1 MNHNKLIRKLR
12 FLITV
17 VLMSASVLTISAQ
30 QISVTG
36 VVRDVASG
44 EPLMGVNILEK
55 GSGNGTI
62 TNMDGE
68 FSISVSSDATLV
80 FRYVG
85 YTLQEVKV
93 AGRKSINVSLTEDAV
108 AIGEVLVIG
117 YGTVKKNDVTGSVI
131 AIKPDAMNK
140 GLNTNAQDMI
150 MGKIAGVNITSGG
163 GTPGGGATIRIRG
176 GSSLSA
182 SNDPLIVIDGLAMDN
197 NGIKGA
203 ANLLGTINPND
214 IESFTVL
221 KDASATA
228 IYGSRASNGV
238 IIINTKKGTKNQKP
252 KISYD
257 GNASLS
263 TVAKTYDVLTG
274 DEYRALVNQ
283 VYADDP
289 DVLGKLG
296 TANTDWQ
303 SQIYRPAFG
312 QDHNVSVTGGVMN
325 IPYRVSVGYTNL
337 DGILKTSEY
346 QRVTASASISPS
358 FFDDHLKVNVN
369 AKGMYMY
376 NQYAETGAIGSAIA
390 MDPTQVV
397 MSEEEPYQTS
407 FGGYWQW
414 YNTISEKVWF
424 NSNAVRNPLST
435 LMLKSDKANSYD
447 FIGSVDADYKLH
459 FLPEMRVHMNMGTEK
474 AFGKQDLL
482 IPITAASDHNWGRTG
497 WDEIT
502 KTNQSLNLWTQY
514 AKEID
519 EHSFDVMAGYEWQ
532 HFYREG
538 ANEYMGLVRSDSNED
553 GIVDENDDFYD
564 TKSNT
569 WKTEN
574 YLVSFFS
581 RANYNFGNKYLL
593 TGTVRFDGSSR
604 FSRENRWGIFPSGA
618 FAWKVIEEDFIKDID
633 VISDLKLSVGFGVT
647 GQQDL
652 GQGDYAYI
660 PVYQNNIT
668 GAYYPFGTTDGT
680 LDYQGTYRPD
690 VYNAKLKWEETTTW
704 NAGLDF
710 GLFGQRITG
719 RFDYYFRQ
727 TNDLLNVVDIP
738 MGTNFSNRVVS
749 NIGSLEN
756 HGVELML
763 DARIIT
769 RKDFSWEVNFNAAS
783 NRNMITKLTTGTGEG
798 YYVSTG
804 GISSGVGA
812 FAQAHAVGYPASSF
826 YVYEQIYDDNGK
838 PIEGE
843 FKDRNEDGIVNSE
856 DLYFHKSPMPDL
868 TMGLSSK
875 LIYKKFDFSFSM
887 RASLGNYMYNDR
899 AAGSHNMSVTGIWSP
914 LGYFVNKPASALET
928 NFTENAPNAHF
939 SDYYVQDASFLRM
952 DNISLGYSFNKV
964 FDVISSGRVYV
975 NVQNPFVVTKYS
987 GMDPEKFDG
996 IDNDLYP
1003 RPIVTMIG
1011 LSLNF

>member
-1 MNHNKLIRKLR
+1 MNHKKLIRKLR

-44 EPLMGVNILEK
+44 EPLLGVNILEK
-55 GSGNGTI
+55 GTSNGTI

-68 FSISVSSDATLV
+68 FSISVSSNATLV

-93 AGRKSINVSLTEDAV
+93 AGRKNINVSLTEDAV
-108 AIGEVLVIG
+108 TIGEVLVIG
-117 YGTVKKNDVTGSVI
+117 YGTVKKNDLTGSVV
-131 AIKPDAMNK
+131 AIKPDEMNR

-163 GTPGGGATIRIRG
+163 GTPGGGSTIRIRG
-176 GSSLSA
+176 ESSLSA
-182 SNDPLIVIDGLAMDN
+182 NKDPLIVVDGLAMDN
-197 NGIKGA
+197 KGIKGA

-214 IESFTVL
+214 IESVTVL

-228 IYGSRASNGV
+228 IYGSRASTGV
-238 IIINTKKGTKNQKP
+238 IIITTKKGTKNQKP
-252 KISYD
+252 RISYN

-263 TVAKTYDVLTG
+263 TVAKTYDVFTG

-283 VYADDP
+283 MYADDP
-289 DVLGKLG
+289 DVLAKLG

-312 QDHNVSVTGGVMN
+312 QDHNVSVTGGVKN

-346 QRVTASASISPS
+346 QRLTASGSISPT

-376 NQYAETGAIGSAIA
+376 NQYAETGAIGSAIT
-390 MDPTQVV
+390 MDPTQPV
-397 MSEEEPYQTS
+397 MSDQEPYQTS

-414 YNTISEKVWF
+414 YNTISDKVWF

-459 FLPEMRVHMNMGTEK
+459 FLPEMRVHLNMGMEK
-474 AFGKQDLL
+474 AYGKQDLL

-497 WDEIT
+497 WEDIS

-519 EHSFDVMAGYEWQ
+519 EHSFDIMAGYEWQ
-532 HFYREG
+532 HFYREE

-553 GIVDENDDFYD
+553 GIIDETDDFYD
-564 TKSNT
+564 PKSKLF
-569 WKTEN
+569 KTES

-581 RANYNFGNKYLL
+581 RANYNLSNKYLL
-593 TGTVRFDGSSR
+593 TGTVRFDGSSQ
-604 FSRENRWGIFPSGA
+604 FNRENRWGIFPSGA

-647 GQQDL
+647 GQQDI
-652 GQGDYAYI
+652 GQGDYSYI
-660 PVYQNNIT
+660 PVYESSIT
-668 GAYYPFGTTDGT
+668 GAYYPFGTTEGT
-680 LDYQGTYRPD
+680 LDYQETYRPN
-690 VYNAKLKWEETTTW
+690 VYNSKLKWEETTTW

-710 GLFGQRITG
+710 GFFGQRLTG
-719 RFDYYFRQ
+719 RLDYYFRQ
-727 TNDLLNVVDIP
+727 TKDLLAVIDIP
-738 MGTNFSNRVVS
+738 MGTNFSNRVVT

-756 HGVELML
+756 HGLELML
-763 DARIIT
+763 DARIISQ
-769 RKDFSWEVNFNAAS
+769 KDFSWEVNFNAAR
-783 NRNMITKLTTGTGEG
+783 NRNMITKLTSGTGEG
-798 YYVSTG
+798 YYVGTG
-804 GISSGVGA
+804 GISSGVGSN
-812 FAQAHAVGYPASSF
+812 AQAHAVGHPAYSF

-843 FKDRNEDGIVNSE
+843 FKDRNEDGIVNSD
-856 DLYFHKSPMPDL
+856 DLYFYKNPRPDL
-868 TMGLSSK
+868 TLGLSSK
-875 LIYKKFDFSFSM
+875 LIYKAFDFSFTM

-914 LGYFVNKPASALET
+914 LGYFINKPASALET
-928 NFTENAPNAHF
+928 NFTGNAANAHF
-939 SDYYVQDASFLRM
+939 SDYYVQDASFLRV

-964 FDVISSGRVYV
+964 FDVISGGRVYV